1 MLSHA
6 LSLYLDTSVLG
17 GYFDAKFQADTR
29 ALWRLRDVGRFR
41 FFLFSSGV

>member
-1 MLSHA
+1 MRLHV